1 MSSTLAPEVTSE
13 RNPISEKDV
22 IQSLES
28 LKLKPNPEDVPDL
41 TNLLTGIWE
50 VWDKVD
56 QMDDYVPEVDET
68 RFPRKDVHRPEGQDH
83 AGNAWA
89 WRCDVRDTSPTTK
102 GTGLLAGKTLILK
115 DNIALKGVPCL
126 LGTDIFQD
134 WTPNMDATVATR
146 ILEAGGIIKGKA
158 ACENLSAWAVS
169 CSAATGPIS
178 NAWAE
183 GFSAGGSSSG
193 NGYLIAK
200 GECWGGIGGDQ
211 GGSIRIPSSAN
222 GLVGMKPTFGLVP
235 YTGIASLE
243 PTLDHT
249 GPMTRTVLDNA
260 LLLQAVAGADEIDDR
275 QQAGCPFPGSVPDY
289 PALAQQG
296 VQGLRIGI
304 IKESLNQ
311 PLHDPRVSELVVKA
325 ANMLE
330 TLGCVVEEVRV
341 PMHTNAPDIWA
352 VSSRLSVYKSLVGEG
367 GGRRGHCMNDLSEKV
382 LPIDQAKYDKMWCA
396 YKNWMVNGRWGW
408 DHLEKPGLLLGKA
421 TNLTRKLKHEY
432 YKALD
437 QYDVLITPT
446 MPFLPPELPAK
457 DASTKELMQNS
468 AGASLNTSAFNITGM
483 PALSLPVGL
492 LPSLVAPHPELP
504 VGMQIVSKFY
514 DEATIYRVAY
524 AWEQAVD
531 WKTFAT
537 K

>member
-1 MSSTLAPEVTSE
+1 MSSTLAPEITSE

-22 IQSLES
+22 LESLES
-28 LKLKPNPEDVPDL
+28 LNLKPRNEDVPDL

-50 VWDKVD
+50 VWDKVN

-68 RFPRKDVHRPEGQDH
+68 RFPRKDVHRPEGEDN

-89 WRCDVRDTSPTTK
+89 WKCDVRDQSASAEGK
-102 GTGLLAGKTLILK
+102 RLLAGKTLSLK

-134 WTPNMDATVATR
+134 WTPNMDATVVTR
-146 ILEAGGIIKGKA
+146 ILEAGGIIRGKA
-158 ACENLSAWAVS
+158 VCENLSAWAVS

-178 NAWAE
+178 NAWADS
-183 GFSAGGSSSG
+183 FSAGGSSSG
-193 NGYLIAK
+193 SGYLIAK
-200 GECWGGIGGDQ
+200 GECWGGMGGDQ

-222 GLVGMKPTFGLVP
+222 GLVGMKPSFGLVP

-275 QQAGCPFPGSVPDY
+275 QQAGCPFPDLVPDY

-296 VQGLRIGI
+296 VRGLKIGI
-304 IKESLNQ
+304 IKESLDR

-325 ANMLE
+325 AKLLE
-330 TLGCVVEEVRV
+330 TLGCVVEEVSV
-341 PMHTNAPDIWA
+341 PMHADAPDIWA
-352 VSSRLSVYKSLVGEG
+352 VPGRLSVYKSLVGEG
-367 GGRRGHCMNDLSEKV
+367 CGRQGHCMNDMTEKM
-382 LPIDQAKYDKMWCA
+382 LPIDQEKYDKMWCA

-421 TNLTRKLKHEY
+421 TNLTRKLRDEY
-432 YKALD
+432 YKVLE

-446 MPFLPPELPAK
+446 MPFLPPKLPAEGASIK
-457 DASTKELMQNS
+457 DLMKNS
-468 AGASLNTSAFNITGM
+468 AGASLNTSAFNITGL
-483 PALSLPVGL
+483 PALSLPVGF
-492 LPSLVAPHPELP
+492 LPSLVEPHPKLP
-504 VGMQIVSKFY
+504 VGMQIVSKLY
-514 DEATIYRVAY
+514 HEVTIYRVAY
-524 AWEQAVD
+524 AWEQAAD
-531 WKTFAT
+531 WKEFS
-537 K
+537 

>member
-1 MSSTLAPEVTSE
+1 MSSTLAPEITSE

-22 IQSLES
+22 IQSLEA
-28 LKLKPNPEDVPDL
+28 LNLNPKPEDVPDL

-68 RFPRKDVHRPEGQDH
+68 RFPRKDVHRPEGQGN

-89 WRCDVRDTSPTTK
+89 WRCEVRDQSPTK
-102 GTGLLAGKTLILK
+102 EGNGLLAGKTLILK
-115 DNIALKGVPCL
+115 DNIALKGIPCL

-146 ILEAGGIIKGKA
+146 ILEAGGIITGKA
-158 ACENLSAWAVS
+158 VCENL
-169 CSAATGPIS
+169 

-200 GECWGGIGGDQ
+200 KECWGGMGGDQ
-211 GGSIRIPSSAN
+211 GGSIRIPSSVN

-243 PTLDHT
+243 PMLDHT

-260 LLLQAVAGADEIDDR
+260 LLLQAVAGADGIDDR
-275 QQAGCPFPGSVPDY
+275 QQAGCPFPESVPDY

-296 VQGLRIGI
+296 IQGLKIGI

-325 ANMLE
+325 AKALE
-330 TLGCVVEEVRV
+330 TLGCVVEEVSI
-341 PMHTNAPDIWA
+341 PMHADAPDIWA
-352 VSSRLSVYKSLVGEG
+352 VPGRLSVYKSLVGEG
-367 GGRRGHCMNDLSEKV
+367 GGRRGHCMNDLSDKI
-382 LPIDQAKYDKMWCA
+382 LPINQAKYDKMWCA

-408 DHLEKPGLLLGKA
+408 DHLQKPGLLLGKA
-421 TNLTRKLKHEY
+421 TNLTRKLKDEY

-437 QYDVLITPT
+437 KYDVLITPT
-446 MPFLPPELPAK
+446 MPFLPPKLPAG
-457 DASTKELMQNS
+457 DASIKQLMQNS

-483 PALSLPVGL
+483 PAISLPVGF
-492 LPSLVAPHPELP
+492 LPSLVEPHPNLP

-524 AWEQAVD
+524 AWEQAAD
-531 WKTFAT
+531 WETFAKGQVAGT
-537 K
+537 DTCAN